1 MCLRKLVVKTSV
13 FLLFFNLFN
22 CSTANYK
29 VNKNEKR
36 TTKISN
42 EIFKKNK
49 NVFVISY
56 SFANFS
62 YIFSYRDTITVEWYK
77 IVNGK
82 INNVKQIKT
91 DYNFFLNKPD
101 SLSLSDFFECE
112 AYDHSYLNLKF
123 YSNEELIDHTF
134 SIDPNC
140 FVDSKSRNIFLKN
153 IKKDIQNYKKID
165 NSLYH

>member
-1 MCLRKLVVKTSV
+1 MMCLRKLVVKTSV

-49 NVFVISY
+49 NV
-56 SFANFS
+56 
-62 YIFSYRDTITVEWYK
+62 
-77 IVNGK
+77 
-82 INNVKQIKT
+82 KQIKT
-91 DYNFFLNKPD
+91 DYNFFLNKLD